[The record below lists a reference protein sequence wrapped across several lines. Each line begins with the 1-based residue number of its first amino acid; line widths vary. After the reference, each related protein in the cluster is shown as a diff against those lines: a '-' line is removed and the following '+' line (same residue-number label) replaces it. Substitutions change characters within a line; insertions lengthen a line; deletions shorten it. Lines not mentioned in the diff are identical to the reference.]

1 MTLQVFG
8 VNPVIELAPVLLAVH
23 RLYGG
28 TQKVHHGGVA
38 HLIDMGHL
46 MQAQAGMT
54 TGVVNR
60 EAPMPHGSGGADVAT
75 NAETQTLRMSV
86 LRPDMRI
93 ILNVTEGL
101 YRIVAR
107 RSAGIASARDL
118 KGKRVGTFPRTS
130 SAYYLFKELQN
141 AGLSESDVQLQGFAP
156 AGEVSKAM
164 IAGEVDAISIW
175 EPFAQEAQEAL
186 GEDAIELKTLG
197 LYRHIFNLNTT
208 AAKLADPAKR
218 AEILALVKELIVV
231 CKQITDDPTLV
242 WPLSEQV
249 SGHRPELIRSCWP
262 HHRWVATLPPDLLDV
277 MVDEEKWCAPETG
290 RTPRTREQLATLI
303 DDSVFK
309 EATA

>member
-54 TGVVNR
+54 AGVVNR

-101 YRIVAR
+101 YRIVANACADEHRKR
-107 RSAGIASARDL
+107 RRF
-118 KGKRVGTFPRTS
+118 V
-130 SAYYLFKELQN
+130 
-141 AGLSESDVQLQGFAP
+141 
-156 AGEVSKAM
+156 
-164 IAGEVDAISIW
+164 
-175 EPFAQEAQEAL
+175 PFSPE
-186 GEDAIELKTLG
+186 IE
-197 LYRHIFNLNTT
+197 
-208 AAKLADPAKR
+208 
-218 AEILALVKELIVV
+218 VKEM
-231 CKQITDDPTLV
+231 
-242 WPLSEQV
+242 
-249 SGHRPELIRSCWP
+249 SGRGSQEEAYHRRE
-262 HHRWVATLPPDLLDV
+262 VAGSVRGAIGEPASL
-277 MVDEEKWCAPETG
+277 TG
-290 RTPRTREQLATLI
+290 
-303 DDSVFK
+303 
-309 EATA
+309 